1 MNELALKYYIVYAL
15 LMTGISVYSIRL
27 FKSRNYLINTSTTP
41 RIVLFIVLLLLTV
54 FCATGDYWSYRAWY
68 DYGLENL
75 HFEPM
80 WETVRSIIPWGF
92 DIFKLVLWGGGLL
105 LFTIMCKWHKSDLLI
120 SYSLFA
126 LFYMINYS
134 YARASIAYMLI
145 LFAYY
150 LIIKSKEVYFLYL
163 PLLLLLVSFCV
174 WIGIQMHRSMILL
187 SIILVGSLL
196 IPARKKTFIL
206 LLLLFPIVSVIFNTI
221 LYPYIIL
228 YINND
233 AEMARLMYVYLH
245 EDTRGITVFW
255 VQLFN
260 HLPILLLFFVSLINI
275 LRKEDLPLA
284 IKRIAFSSFLIVY
297 FSFIFYS
304 IREGNG
310 LALFYRT
317 MNMAYPFMIMS
328 IAYSMKYINTMSH
341 ITLVV
346 IVYKVAF
353 TLLVMYQILTNP
365 QYLYNQVFER
375 YF

>member
-196 IPARKKTFIL
+196 IPARKKTIIL

-228 YINND
+228 YINN
-233 AEMARLMYVYLH
+233 
-245 EDTRGITVFW
+245 
-255 VQLFN
+255 
-260 HLPILLLFFVSLINI
+260 
-275 LRKEDLPLA
+275 
-284 IKRIAFSSFLIVY
+284 
-297 FSFIFYS
+297 
-304 IREGNG
+304 
-310 LALFYRT
+310 
-317 MNMAYPFMIMS
+317 
-328 IAYSMKYINTMSH
+328 
-341 ITLVV
+341 
-346 IVYKVAF
+346 
-353 TLLVMYQILTNP
+353 
-365 QYLYNQVFER
+365 
-375 YF
+375 